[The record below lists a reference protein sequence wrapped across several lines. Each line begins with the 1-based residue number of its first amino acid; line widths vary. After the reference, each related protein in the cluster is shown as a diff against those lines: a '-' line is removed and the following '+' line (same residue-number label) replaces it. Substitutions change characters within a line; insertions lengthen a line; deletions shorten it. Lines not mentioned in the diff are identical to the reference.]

1 MPPTEERD
9 NPLHP
14 ATPPDEYADT
24 GGPVGDID
32 PEEIVAHEDRLA
44 ALEAAVEGWKAKYQ
58 RALADFQNYQR
69 RSVENEREARRQG
82 VTSVV
87 AQLMGVLDN
96 FDLALRTEAASDG
109 VSLEQIVQGV
119 TMIRAQLLHALA
131 TIDVSRIEPAPGAE
145 FDPHSHQAVAQVFA
159 EGVEPGR
166 IAATFQTGYRLGDRV
181 LRPAKVSVAKADDSQ
196 PESPDPNS

>member
-1 MPPTEERD
+1 MTPTDECNQPD
-9 NPLHP
+9 
-14 ATPPDEYADT
+14 TPPDEYADT

-32 PEEIVAHEDRLA
+32 PEAIVAHEERLG
-44 ALEAAVEGWKAKYQ
+44 ALEAAVEEWKGKYQ

-87 AQLMGVLDN
+87 ASLLGVLDN
-96 FDLALRTEAASDG
+96 FDLALRTDTTTGA

-119 TMIRAQLLHALA
+119 EMIRAQLLQALGA
-131 TIDVSRIEPAPGAE
+131 MGVSRIEPAPGAE
-145 FDPHSHQAVAQVFA
+145 FDPHSHQAVAEVFA

-181 LRPAKVSVAKADDSQ
+181 LRPAKVSVAKAGDSQ
-196 PESPDPNS
+196 IESPGQPS